1 MQRDSFRTPAIIRPS
16 LKAPSNFARL
26 NTTTA
31 PNNQNDQPDN
41 DDEGE
46 EKVVIT
52 REYKAKSFFDME
64 DWHWKDNLVASI
76 NVAFVN
82 FPMNMSFATASNL
95 SPAVGIVSAFWGG
108 LFTAFAD
115 TRYCVLTMAL
125 NINLLTRP
133 MVTQYKGDG
142 YLLCL
147 SISGAMMWVILRT
160 NLY

>member
-1 MQRDSFRTPAIIRPS
+1 VT
-16 LKAPSNFARL
+16 L
-26 NTTTA
+26 
-31 PNNQNDQPDN
+31 
-41 DDEGE
+41 
-46 EKVVIT
+46 
-52 REYKAKSFFDME
+52 EYKAKSFFEME
-64 DWHWKDNLVASI
+64 DWRWKDNFLASI

-147 SISGAMMWVILRT
+147 SISGAMMWAILRT
-160 NLY
+160 NLYQYLIVIPKCVIDGFMIASIFGLIKD

>member
-1 MQRDSFRTPAIIRPS
+1 
-16 LKAPSNFARL
+16 
-26 NTTTA
+26 
-31 PNNQNDQPDN
+31 
-41 DDEGE
+41 
-46 EKVVIT
+46 
-52 REYKAKSFFDME
+52 ME

-160 NLY
+160 NLYQYLIIIPKCVIDGFMIASIFGLMKDQLSIIFTIPITYSDDDGMAEQFFKG